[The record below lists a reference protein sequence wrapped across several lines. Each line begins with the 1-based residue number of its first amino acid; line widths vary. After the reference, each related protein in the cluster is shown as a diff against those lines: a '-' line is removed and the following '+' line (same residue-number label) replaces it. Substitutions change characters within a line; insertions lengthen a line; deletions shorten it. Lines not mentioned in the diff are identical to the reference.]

1 MLNKANITEGV
12 LRLKGIDALKD
23 VADGRAT
30 KIFMPSDIS
39 AVVETL
45 GVAAEALGVGNS
57 TPVDD
62 SERPKPAPEVDPC
75 IHEDTGVGGIEAAAT
90 TEAIIED
97 VESRDE
103 EL

>member
-1 MLNKANITEGV
+1 M
-12 LRLKGIDALKD
+12 KGIDALKD

-30 KIFMPSDIS
+30 KIFIPSDIS

-62 SERPKPAPEVDPC
+62 SERPKPEPEIDPC
-75 IHEDTGVGGIEAAAT
+75 IHPDTGIGGIEAAAA

-97 VESRDE
+97 IENQSEDM
-103 EL
+103 